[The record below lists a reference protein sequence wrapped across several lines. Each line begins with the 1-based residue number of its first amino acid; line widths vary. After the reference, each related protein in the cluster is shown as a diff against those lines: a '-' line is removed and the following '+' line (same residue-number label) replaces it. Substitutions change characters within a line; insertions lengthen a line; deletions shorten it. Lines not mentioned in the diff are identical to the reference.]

1 MSARLSHRSRPGGAV
16 RTGAHDR
23 WLVSYADFITLMFAF
38 FTVMY
43 AVSSV
48 DADKLAPAASSMHN
62 AFAMGI
68 APEPGATVVPD
79 AKPAPVIG
87 SIVPSA
93 SSPWPDVRRRLEIE
107 LADAIDS
114 RRIEITEDARGLI
127 LSLPVEATF
136 AVASADVH
144 PDARA
149 LIGRVAAT
157 LQPLGNPLRIEGH
170 TDDVPIRTPKYGS
183 NWELSTARASAVV
196 AFLVTEAGMEPSRLS
211 AAGYGEFH
219 PRAAND
225 TPANRARNRRVDIVV
240 IR

>member
-1 MSARLSHRSRPGGAV
+1 MSARLSQRPRPGGAA
-16 RTGAHDR
+16 RNGSHDR

-62 AFAMGI
+62 AFAMGV
-68 APEPGATVVPD
+68 AAEPRATAAAD
-79 AKPAPVIG
+79 ARPAPVIDA
-87 SIVPSA
+87 IVPSSTA
-93 SSPWPDVRRRLEIE
+93 ALPDVRRKLETE

-144 PDARA
+144 ADART
-149 LIGRVAAT
+149 LIARVAST
-157 LQPLGNPLRIEGH
+157 LQPLGNAIRIEGH
-170 TDDVPIRTPKYGS
+170 TDDKPIRTPKYGS

-196 AFLVTEAGMEPSRLS
+196 AFLVNESEMEPARLS

-225 TPANRARNRRVDIVV
+225 TAENRARNRRVDIVV